1 MTVKQTKRRLVREKK
16 TKKNLVQKP
25 FTVYQH
31 KRRKYIRLDVSSPIK
46 FKIFNPPDL
55 DLDLHDKYTSLGL
68 VMNISGGGV
77 LMETDYK
84 VHEND
89 YLVMEISLMD
99 ADSLTGIIGK
109 VKRVDDED
117 NERPLI
123 GVEFMTPEQLQE
135 EMPAEIIDS
144 IGEEIFSFDEQLR
157 KMLLKYVF
165 SHKVENAV

>member
-1 MTVKQTKRRLVREKK
+1 MTLKQTKRPAVREKK
-16 TKKNLVQKP
+16 VKKNLVQKP

-31 KRRKYIRLDVSSPIK
+31 KRRKYIRLDVNSPIK

-55 DLDLHDKYTSLGL
+55 DLDLSDKYTSQGIVL
-68 VMNISGGGV
+68 NISGGGV

-84 VHEND
+84 VHEDD
-89 YLVMEISLMD
+89 YLVMEVSLLD

-109 VKRVDDED
+109 VKRVDDD
-117 NERPLI
+117 KDQPLV
-123 GVEFMTPEQLQE
+123 GVEFMSPEQLRE

-144 IGEEIFSFDEQLR
+144 IGEVIFSFDEQLR

-165 SHKVENAV
+165 SHKVENAS

>member
-1 MTVKQTKRRLVREKK
+1 MTPKQTKRPAVREKK
-16 TKKNLVQKP
+16 VKKNLVQKP

-46 FKIFNPPDL
+46 FKVFNPPDL
-55 DLDLHDKYTSLGL
+55 DLDLSDKQTSQGIVL
-68 VMNISGGGV
+68 NISGGGV

-84 VHEND
+84 VREDD
-89 YLVMEISLMD
+89 YLVMEVSLLD
-99 ADSLTGIIGK
+99 AESLTGIIGK
-109 VKRVDDED
+109 VKRVDDD
-117 NERPLI
+117 KDHPLV

-135 EMPAEIIDS
+135 EMPPEIIDS

-165 SHKVENAV
+165 SNKVENAR